1 LSLVAFLAKD
11 DPLFDNIKLGLSEI
25 LLKKVNSNEF
35 EKLLNQKERE
45 FFVKK
50 IIKALIDNESPNVRQ
65 NLT

>member
-1 LSLVAFLAKD
+1 MSLVAFLAKD